1 MAKFFYIARTTDGKK
16 DSGAIEA
23 TTQDDAVSQL
33 QAKNLLVV
41 SIFSES
47 KGQDQA
53 LPLDSIKIR
62 LKPKHFRIT
71 SNDLM
76 LFCRQLATLLG
87 AGVTILKSLNI
98 IKMQVSSKRL
108 ANVIADL
115 SKNMESGLSFH
126 EAMAKQ
132 GEVFSDLWVNLV
144 ESGEASGNLAVV
156 LTRLAGY
163 LERNEEFKNKIVS
176 ALIYPIILIT
186 VGTGALLFMTIK
198 IIPTFAAIFGEFG
211 VELPL
216 LTKLIIG
223 VSVFI
228 RTKFI
233 LILIIIAVAVFL
245 IRNYIRTREGRRMFE
260 KLLLNLPV
268 FGEFFHALLV
278 ERFSSEMSTLLESG
292 VPILYALDISENSV
306 NNYIMGD
313 VIRTIKNEIRD
324 GKTLGQPFEKSGFFE
339 PMVVQLVSI
348 GEEIGEL
355 SQMFK
360 RINVFY
366 QDYVSTFLTR
376 ILAMFEPMLLLV
388 MGSLIGIM
396 LVAVFLPIFQ
406 IAKIG

>member
-1 MAKFFYIARTTDGKK
+1 MAKFFYIARTTEGKK

-23 TTQDDAVSQL
+23 ATQDDAVSQL

-53 LPLDSIKIR
+53 LPLESVKIR

-126 EAMAKQ
+126 EAMSKQ

-176 ALIYPIILIT
+176 ALIYPIILIV

-306 NNYIMGD
+306 NNFIMGD
-313 VIRTIKNEIRD
+313 VIRTIKTEIRD

-348 GEEIGEL
+348 GEEIG
-355 SQMFK
+355 
-360 RINVFY
+360 
-366 QDYVSTFLTR
+366 DYVFN
-376 ILAMFEPMLLLV
+376 
-388 MGSLIGIM
+388 
-396 LVAVFLPIFQ
+396 
-406 IAKIG
+406 